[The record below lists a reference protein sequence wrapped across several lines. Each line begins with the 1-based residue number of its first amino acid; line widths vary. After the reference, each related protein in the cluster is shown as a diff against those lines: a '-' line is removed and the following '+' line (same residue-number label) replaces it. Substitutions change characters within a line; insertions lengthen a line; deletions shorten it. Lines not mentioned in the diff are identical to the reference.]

1 MFRPHVSE
9 LMFRFGASYCRLGR
23 FAPVLLWLLALLSVN
38 VSADP
43 LNPAQ
48 ALSQRMSDLDGMRA
62 DIVQKIY
69 AQGVLL
75 EESRGSMALAKPNL
89 RWQFDTPFPQVILV
103 KQNELQIYDE
113 DLAQLTIRDLSDAAS
128 ETPAD
133 VLMQPERLLGADVTV
148 TLDRVEAREVYRLF
162 SEASSALF
170 QRLDIVFVSG
180 VVESLTIVDWQ
191 NQQTQVFFSDVEILP
206 ELPPSLFELLVSEG
220 TDVIRG

>member
-1 MFRPHVSE
+1 MLSK
-9 LMFRFGASYCRLGR
+9 GASYCWRR
-23 FAPVLLWLLALLSVN
+23 LWLLTLPLPLLLLSVN
-38 VSADP
+38 LCADP
-43 LNPAQ
+43 LRPAQ
-48 ALSQRMSDLDGMRA
+48 ALSQRMSALDDMRA
-62 DIVQKIY
+62 DIVQTIY
-69 AQGVLL
+69 ANGVVL
-75 EESRGSMALAKPNL
+75 EESQGSMALAKPNL
-89 RWQFDTPFPQVILV
+89 RWQVDTPFPQVILA

-113 DLAQLTIRDLSDAAS
+113 DLAQLTIRDLSDAVS

-162 SEASSALF
+162 SDASSALF